1 MRRGRSMREREVI
14 GDGVCACADVIQ
26 LARVPARNRKALL
39 AEKGGAYRCV
49 IRRSD
54 THHVH
59 KRGGWTHPLIFR
71 WPGFSTVMPNSWIA
85 KEVEMNPRR
94 LTSWQRNRIDRRRLL
109 QAAGATGLALGA
121 GGRLGRP
128 TAAQEE
134 IALTYLRHEH
144 LPAVNLEK
152 ELIQQYEQA
161 NPSIK
166 IDYVTVPDAELF
178 TKFQAM
184 SVAGTPPDIVN
195 FGSTD
200 VPAVWQRGQLAP
212 VDLGAVGASALE
224 ELESRYIPNAL
235 SGYIFDGRLYALPL
249 ELSNYVMW
257 VNTQMLAAAGV
268 KHPRTWEEMSTVGQE
283 LMIRSSDQVTQ
294 EAIALPLNFP
304 GALFLVLD
312 AMVRQAGGQLFSDDG
327 CQAYLTSDPV
337 LKAVTTLADFVQTDK
352 ITDPALN
359 GTTAGADRDLFQN
372 GVAAMMLTGG
382 SWYQG
387 TLAGTEVGEHA
398 IPVPYPRFEG
408 GPDVAGDLYGYGLTV
423 TAASDHPTE
432 AWKFIAYLAAHG
444 TEYFENAGGLFL
456 GDKATAE
463 SVAAEFPNWSTF
475 QQELARGQYPP
486 RLYQFNEIADIVGR
500 TVDAIVRSG
509 EDPKAALESAQSRIT
524 PLLNPC

>member
-1 MRRGRSMREREVI
+1 
-14 GDGVCACADVIQ
+14 
-26 LARVPARNRKALL
+26 
-39 AEKGGAYRCV
+39 
-49 IRRSD
+49 
-54 THHVH
+54 
-59 KRGGWTHPLIFR
+59 
-71 WPGFSTVMPNSWIA
+71 
-85 KEVEMNPRR
+85 MNPRG

-134 IALTYLRHEH
+134 ITLTFLRHEH
-144 LPAVNLEK
+144 PPANTLEK

-161 NPSIK
+161 NPNIK
-166 IDYVTVPDAELF
+166 IDFITVPDVDLF

-184 SVAGTPPDIVN
+184 TVAGAPPDIVN

-200 VPAVWQRGQLAP
+200 IPAVWQRGQLAP
-212 VDLGAVGASALE
+212 VDLSAVGASSLE
-224 ELESRYIPNAL
+224 ELESRYILNAL
-235 SGYIFDGRLYALPL
+235 SGYIFDGSPYALPS

-257 VNTQMLAAAGV
+257 VNTQMLADAGV
-268 KHPRTWEEMSTVGQE
+268 EYPRTWEEMSTVGQE
-283 LMIRSSDQVTQ
+283 LMIRSEGQVTQ

-304 GALFLVLD
+304 GAQFLVID

-327 CQAYLTSDPV
+327 RQANLTSDPV
-337 LKAVTTLADFVQTDK
+337 LKAVTTLAGFVQTDK

-382 SWYQG
+382 SWYRG

-398 IPVPYPRFEG
+398 IPVPYPRFQD
-408 GPDVAGDLYGYGLTV
+408 GPDVGGDLYGYGLTV
-423 TAASDHPTE
+423 NANSDHQTE
-432 AWKFIAYLAAHG
+432 AWKFIAFLAAHG
-444 TEYFENAGGLFL
+444 TDYFENAEGLFL

-463 SVAAEFPNWSTF
+463 SDVAADYPNWSTF

-486 RLYQFNEIADIVGR
+486 RLYQFNEIGDIVGR

-509 EDPKAALESAQSRIT
+509 EDPKAALEAAQSRVS
-524 PLLNPC
+524 PLLNS